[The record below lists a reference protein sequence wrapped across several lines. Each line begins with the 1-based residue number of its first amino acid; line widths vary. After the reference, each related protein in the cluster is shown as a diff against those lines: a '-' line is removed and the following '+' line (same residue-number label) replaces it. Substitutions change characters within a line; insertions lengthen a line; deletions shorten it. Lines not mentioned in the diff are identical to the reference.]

1 MALGRHVDPEK
12 LIAES
17 LDHPVHKHM
26 GKRYVPP
33 LFLKTLADE

>member
-26 GKRYVPP
+26 GKRYV
-33 LFLKTLADE
+33 LLLSKEVS